1 MSEAINHL
9 APEVDAMDRAP
20 AEQARQALALCR
32 RVAGMGHDLKTP
44 LNAIVGYTE
53 LLLEDFEEAGDDAK
67 VADLRKVLN
76 SSNQLLGVIDAL
88 VGEAQAITPK
98 APR

>member
-9 APEVDAMDRAP
+9 APEVDATDRAP
-20 AEQARQALALCR
+20 AEQALALCQ

-53 LLLEDFEEAGDDAK
+53 LLLEDLEEAGDDDK

-76 SSNQLLGVIDAL
+76 SSNQLLGMIDAL
-88 VGEAQAITPK
+88 VGEARAITPK
-98 APR
+98 ASR